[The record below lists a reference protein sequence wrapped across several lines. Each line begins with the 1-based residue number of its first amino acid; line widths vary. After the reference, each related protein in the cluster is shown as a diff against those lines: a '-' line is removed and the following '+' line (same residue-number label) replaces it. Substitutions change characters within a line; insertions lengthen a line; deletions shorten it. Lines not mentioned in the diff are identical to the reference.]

1 MLTRMRRLALI
12 ALMFA
17 CGSGNSAPAPAPP
30 APAAPAHSSDVP
42 SKGNPPMTA
51 STFNAKSDADLAVP
65 LLTALGAAEKA
76 KAGTFTVELAA
87 GSYKHLQLESDDL
100 AIVVEAAG
108 AVTFSESVS
117 IRARSVELRGI
128 TIANAKPAAAALVIA
143 ASEKAQLANIALLS
157 AQSSSS
163 TAEGDPLIDLVARKK
178 GATATLDRIWIVDS
192 QASTLLRIPANGP
205 GRWASVAIS
214 GIVFAGNRAKR
225 GLMIAGMDP
234 AGKGVAIDNA
244 FVAETGLGEALFQ
257 LATARPVKVEHS
269 TLAVKGELSEG
280 DFKPDISTSELKK
293 APAKLDAKAFLDA
306 AKGGAIDRAKLTAL
320 LR

>member
-17 CGSGNSAPAPAPP
+17 CGSSNSAPAPAP
-30 APAAPAHSSDVP
+30 APVPAHSSDVP

-51 STFNAKSDADLAVP
+51 STFTAKSDADLAVP

-87 GSYKHLQLESDDL
+87 GSYKKLQLESDDL

-108 AVTFSESVS
+108 AVTFSESVV

-128 TIANAKPAAAALVIA
+128 TIANAKPAASALVIA
-143 ASEKAQLANIALLS
+143 ASEKAQIANVALLS

-205 GRWASVAIS
+205 GRWASVAVS
-214 GIVFAGNRAKR
+214 GIVLAGNRAKR
-225 GLMIAGMDP
+225 GFAIAGMDP
-234 AGKGVAIDNA
+234 AGTGVAIDNA
-244 FVAETGLGEALFQ
+244 FVAEAGLGEALFQ
-257 LATARPVKVEHS
+257 LATARPVTIADS
-269 TLAVKGELSEG
+269 TIALKGELAEG
-280 DFKPDISTSELKK
+280 DAKPAVKTSELMKP
-293 APAKLDAKAFLDA
+293 PAKVDPKPFLDA
-306 AKGGAIDRAKLTAL
+306 AKGGAIERSKLRALV
-320 LR
+320 R